1 LREDLSNVRKTLSSL
16 QLERKTGDYSGL
28 ITIFGQHHTAASK
41 DRPDGQVQEAIET
54 LRKLK
59 IPLSPQL
66 LILKPVYQ
74 IAKDAASL
82 ITDPI
87 GGCTKAFEAANK
99 LREVVTTGQE
109 LESWSDRYA
118 FAEVHYQLGWSLRS
132 WLNEGVRLSDLF
144 GTIKNDEPIRE
155 TEDED

>member
-1 LREDLSNVRKTLSSL
+1 
-16 QLERKTGDYSGL
+16 LERKKGDYSGL
-28 ITIFGQHHTAASK
+28 ITIFGQRHTAASK
-41 DRPDGQVQEAIET
+41 DKLDDQVQEAIQT

-59 IPLSPQL
+59 IPLPPQL

-74 IAKDAASL
+74 IAKDATSL

-87 GGCTKAFEAANK
+87 EGCTKVFEAANK
-99 LREVVTTGQE
+99 LREVVTTGKE

-132 WLNEGVRLSDLF
+132 WLNEGVRLSHLF
-144 GTIKNDEPIRE
+144 GTIKNDEPVRV
-155 TEDED
+155 TDDED